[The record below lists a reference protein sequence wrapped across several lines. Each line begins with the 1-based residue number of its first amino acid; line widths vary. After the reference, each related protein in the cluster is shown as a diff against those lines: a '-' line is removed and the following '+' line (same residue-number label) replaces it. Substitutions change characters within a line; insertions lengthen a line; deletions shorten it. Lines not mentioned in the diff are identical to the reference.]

1 MATALIR
8 PLAWEIPYATGVA
21 QEKTKRQKIK
31 IKNKKEFLLV
41 LKEEPYR
48 GRREKDTERLETSS
62 AAGSILLL
70 YRVH

>member
-1 MATALIR
+1 M
-8 PLAWEIPYATGVA
+8 PQVWP
-21 QEKTKRQKIK
+21 KKRQKDKKIK

-48 GRREKDTERLETSS
+48 GRREKDTERLETNS